1 MDKLNNELNRLDTFL
16 LKLDK
21 IILQYLNKDG
31 FDTQDLSTLMGVR
44 GDILQRIEGIHRN
57 QNSTKMWKQYS
68 RNRKY

>member
-1 MDKLNNELNRLDTFL
+1 MDKLNNELNRLETFL

-44 GDILQRIEGIHRN
+44 GDILNRVSQIHKN
-57 QNSTKMWKQYS
+57 QNSTKMWKQY
-68 RNRKY
+68 KFP

>member
-44 GDILQRIEGIHRN
+44 EDILNRVSQIHKN

>member
-1 MDKLNNELNRLDTFL
+1 MNKLNNELNRLDTFL

-44 GDILQRIEGIHRN
+44 EI
-57 QNSTKMWKQYS
+57 Y
-68 RNRKY
+68 